1 MSEKTSV
8 SIDVIVVG
16 SGPTGLTLANLL
28 AKMDARVC
36 LIEKNEKTVSEPRAV
51 SIDDEA
57 LRVYQSIGLKDK
69 LSKNI
74 IEGYG
79 SIYKDSSGK
88 EFSRVMPNTR
98 EYGFEKRNAFQQPT
112 LEKILYENFL
122 QFSNSKSF
130 FNWKMLNFIQTNS
143 GVKATITCQKTGKQK
158 IIEGKFLVG
167 CDGASSLTRKTL
179 KIPLEG
185 ASFKETWVIVDLIKT
200 INRNRHTE
208 VFCNPDRPCITLP
221 GPGQTRRYEFMM
233 KANENE
239 DNMLFEQN
247 VRSLLASVGPDAHQ
261 GIRRIRAYTFH
272 ARVAKT
278 WREKRIFLAGDA
290 AHLSPPFAGQ
300 GMNSGVRDAANLA
313 WKLSVGLDKNDSEEV
328 LDSYEKERKPHAWD
342 MINLALR
349 MGKIMNPRSH
359 FRAFMLK
366 NVFRTLRLFGPAKD
380 YVSQMKYKPKPSFS
394 SGMIW
399 PDGKKETIVGKLIP
413 QPITEDPK
421 KRDILLDEYFLNK
434 ECLLIFD
441 EQPDKFLSKRVIDT
455 FLEKECAVIGLTPE
469 WSNSYRSHIQ
479 IVRDKSKFFSSSPY
493 CSYIGSAMLIRKDK
507 YVAAV
512 TPIDKIGKLYDY
524 LCELTN

>member
-69 LSKNI
+69 LSKII

-98 EYGFEKRNAFQQPT
+98 EYGFEKRNAFQQPV

-122 QFSNSKSF
+122 RFSNSKSF

-143 GVKATITCQKTGKQK
+143 GVRATITCQKTGKQK

-167 CDGASSLTRKTL
+167 CDGASSLTRKIL

-208 VFCNPDRPCITLP
+208 V
-221 GPGQTRRYEFMM
+221 Q
-233 KANENE
+233 
-239 DNMLFEQN
+239 QN
-247 VRSLLASVGPDAHQ
+247 LLHCLHD
-261 GIRRIRAYTFH
+261 
-272 ARVAKT
+272 
-278 WREKRIFLAGDA
+278 
-290 AHLSPPFAGQ
+290 
-300 GMNSGVRDAANLA
+300 
-313 WKLSVGLDKNDSEEV
+313 DK
-328 LDSYEKERKPHAWD
+328 
-342 MINLALR
+342 
-349 MGKIMNPRSH
+349 KI
-359 FRAFMLK
+359 
-366 NVFRTLRLFGPAKD
+366 
-380 YVSQMKYKPKPSFS
+380 
-394 SGMIW
+394 
-399 PDGKKETIVGKLIP
+399 
-413 QPITEDPK
+413 
-421 KRDILLDEYFLNK
+421 
-434 ECLLIFD
+434 
-441 EQPDKFLSKRVIDT
+441 
-455 FLEKECAVIGLTPE
+455 
-469 WSNSYRSHIQ
+469 
-479 IVRDKSKFFSSSPY
+479 
-493 CSYIGSAMLIRKDK
+493 
-507 YVAAV
+507 
-512 TPIDKIGKLYDY
+512 
-524 LCELTN
+524 